1 MKTPLRRLRG
11 DPKPASARKK
21 INLGLQGGGAHG
33 AFTWGVL
40 DYLLEDGR
48 LDIEG
53 ISGASAGAMNAVIL
67 TDGLARGG
75 PEEARKRLGEFWR
88 AVSLDGKLPGLQR
101 AVLDRLLSFTPF
113 QGSPADAW
121 FGALSRYLS
130 PYDINPLNINPLRD
144 VIERFVDFEAVRG
157 CKDVSLFISATNV
170 HTGRLR
176 VFPQE
181 KVSADVVMASAC
193 LPFLFRA
200 VEIDG
205 VPYWDGGYMGNPAI
219 FPFFGATLTED
230 VLVVQINPVER
241 KATPTTHTEIMNRI
255 NEITFNSSL
264 LAEFRAIDFVTRLI
278 DQGRLPFYDK
288 DTLPLK
294 KPGLGAG
301 VRIVPGGSAV
311 RDGAYIGPD
320 DWKHKSAVLDQ
331 WCEKE
336 GRDPKTIMRTVNLG
350 FYLGADAKGTARA
363 DLIFR
368 NHWGGSPDRA
378 DRTGYLRGTVK
389 DARAMVEQFRDLGCT
404 RLSIAFREGP
414 YDWDALE
421 AFADEIVR
429 PGA

>member
-1 MKTPLRRLRG
+1 MKTLLRKLRG
-11 DPKPASARKK
+11 TPPEPASNRKK

-75 PEEARKRLGEFWR
+75 PEEARKRLTEFWR

-113 QGSPADAW
+113 QGSPTDAW

-157 CKDVSLFISATNV
+157 CKEVSLFISATNV
-170 HTGRLR
+170 HTGRVR
-176 VFPQE
+176 IFPQE
-181 KVSADVVMASAC
+181 TLNADIVMASAC
-193 LPFLFRA
+193 LPSLFRA

-219 FPFFGATLTED
+219 FPFFDATQTED
-230 VLVVQINPVER
+230 VLIVQINPIER
-241 KATPTTHTEIMNRI
+241 TSTPHTQSEIMNRI

-264 LAEFRAIDFVTRLI
+264 QAEFRAIDFVTRLI
-278 DQGRLPFYDK
+278 DQGRLPHGTAEGEYRRINVHRIPLDATFRNLTAGSKLSSDYDFFELLFRGGRK
-288 DTLPLK
+288 AARNFLSEHFDDIGKRSTID
-294 KPGLGAG
+294 LGA
-301 VRIVPGGSAV
+301 
-311 RDGAYIGPD
+311 
-320 DWKHKSAVLDQ
+320 
-331 WCEKE
+331 E
-336 GRDPKTIMRTVNLG
+336 
-350 FYLGADAKGTARA
+350 AKAEWA
-363 DLIFR
+363 
-368 NHWGGSPDRA
+368 
-378 DRTGYLRGTVK
+378 
-389 DARAMVEQFRDLGCT
+389 
-404 RLSIAFREGP
+404 
-414 YDWDALE
+414 
-421 AFADEIVR
+421 
-429 PGA
+429 